1 MVKIESAIILCG
13 GKSTRMGFDKQNIR
27 IHDRPIVLHI
37 ASQLEPLVNEIIIVT
52 NTPERYDSSG
62 YRVVGDVLKDCGPI
76 AGVYSG
82 LLNSSSQFSYVVAG
96 DMPFIN
102 QDYIRY
108 LEKILKSTEEDLDVL
123 AMRRKGIIEPF
134 HAAYSKSVCPLLY
147 EYIQQKNYRLYK
159 LIESANT
166 RYIEEREGSKFDITD
181 EMFIN
186 LNTVRDLD
194 DHNL

>member
-27 IHDRPIVLHI
+27 INDRPIVLHI
-37 ASQLEPLVNEIIIVT
+37 ASQLAPLVNEIVIVT
-52 NTPERYDSSG
+52 NTPERYNSSG
-62 YRVVGDVLKDCGPI
+62 YKVVEDVLKDCGPI

-82 LLNSSSQFSYVVAG
+82 LLNSNSQFSYVVAG

-102 QDYIRY
+102 QDYIKY
-108 LEKILKSTEEDLDVL
+108 LEQILTSTKGNLDIL
-123 AMRRKGIIEPF
+123 AIRRKGIIEPF

-147 EYIQQKNYRLYK
+147 EYIRQKNYKLYK
-159 LIESANT
+159 LIESANA
-166 RYIEEREGSKFDITD
+166 RYIEEREVSKFDITD

-186 LNTVRDLD
+186 LNTVSDLENN
-194 DHNL
+194 NL